1 MKKDYLLFKILGSAL
16 MIVIL
21 LLAAHVNAAGVKTS
35 YKEYSVFTYENVDIL
50 CEPYQV
56 KKDDWLYKIFRQKG
70 EISEEDFPRFLNIFK
85 KLNPSIN
92 NIDAIAPGI
101 NILIPLRKI
110 DKQDYDQKEPGIVQ
124 VPVVEFSSIPE
135 TFDLDPFIRK
145 ETIQTGDTVS
155 TLLSKDFLLKDG
167 SISQEAQKA
176 FSYLN
181 PGIKNIDLI
190 YQGTQVV
197 IPDPSILSQP
207 WFESFLKHG
216 TGSLPLNPAPDK
228 KALESQL
235 PVISPQQM
243 IQLKKYA
250 ALIQGTLINQGQMV
264 FPGKTA
270 QKDLVLDLIQTP
282 LIEGKDG
289 KKTLIIPS
297 DSHGTSLGDDLIKNI
312 KAYWKQIK
320 VQEIDKAISIADELE
335 QNKNSLADRA
345 VAPLKLIAK
354 LLSITQYPY
363 NPDENINFFIGT
375 IETTASFGRITI
387 QDQPDLLINEGSVYG
402 LALEAIEKKGNSILT
417 ISPGLTMSELI
428 LTLFTRLGYST
439 WKNPSFTTSGRV
451 EIIKGI
457 YVAKDKEKLF
467 FTRQK
472 PTSTAIS
479 FLETENI
486 QFLILNQ

>member
-1 MKKDYLLFKILGSAL
+1 MFKISGSAL
-16 MIVIL
+16 MVIVL

-35 YKEYSVFTYENVDIL
+35 YKEYSVFTYENDDIL

-70 EISEEDFPRFLNIFK
+70 EISEDDFPRFLTIFK
-85 KLNPSIN
+85 KINPSIN

-110 DKQDYDQKEPGIVQ
+110 DKQEYDQKKPGIVQ
-124 VPVVEFSSIPE
+124 VPVVEFSSVQE

-145 ETIQTGDTVS
+145 QTIQTGDTVS
-155 TLLSKDFLLKDG
+155 TLLSKKFLIQGG
-167 SISQEAQKA
+167 SISREAQKA

-190 YQGTQVV
+190 FQGTQVV

-216 TGSLPLNPAPDK
+216 TGSQTPLNSAPGK
-228 KALESQL
+228 KASDSQL

-270 QKDLVLDLIQTP
+270 QQDLVIDLIQTP
-282 LIEGKDG
+282 LIESKNG

-297 DSHGTSLGDDLIKNI
+297 DSQGTSLGDDLINNI

-320 VQEIDKAISIADELE
+320 VQEIDKAIAIADKLE
-335 QNKNSLADRA
+335 QNNNSLADRA
-345 VAPLKLIAK
+345 IAPLKLIAK

-363 NPDENINFFIGT
+363 TPDENIDFSVGSIKMS
-375 IETTASFGRITI
+375 ASFGRITI
-387 QDQPDLLINEGSVYG
+387 QDQPDLLINEGIVYG
-402 LALEAIEKKGNSILT
+402 LALEAIEKKGYSILT
-417 ISPGLTMSELI
+417 ISPGLTMSELM

-439 WKNPSFTTSGRV
+439 WKNPSFTTGRV